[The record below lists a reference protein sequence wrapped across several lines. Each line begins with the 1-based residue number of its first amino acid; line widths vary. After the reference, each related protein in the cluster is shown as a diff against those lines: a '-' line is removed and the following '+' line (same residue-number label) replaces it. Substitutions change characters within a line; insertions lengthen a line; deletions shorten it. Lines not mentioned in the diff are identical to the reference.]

1 MRFLVDEAIQQRVA
15 VLLTEA
21 GHDAVHLSDLDLLG
35 ATDDQVLASASDGG
49 RTLITADTDFGAL
62 LAVTGSAGP
71 SVLLLRRP
79 GRHAS
84 QRADAILGAVESARV
99 HLQGG
104 ALVVVEPHRL
114 RIRKLPITVPD

>member
-1 MRFLVDEAIQQRVA
+1 VRFLVDESIQQRVA

-21 GHDAVHLSDLDLLG
+21 GHDAIHLSDLGLLG
-35 ATDDQVLASASDGG
+35 ATDDQVLAAAADSG
-49 RTLITADTDFGAL
+49 RGLITADTDFGAL
-62 LAVTGSAGP
+62 LSLAGASRP

-84 QRADAILGAVESARV
+84 QRTDAILEAVETARS
-99 HLQGG
+99 HIEAG

-114 RIRKLPITVPD
+114 RIRKLPITGLG